1 VVAVG
6 AALLARRPATTGAV
20 LPRVRLLAA
29 GALLLALAAS
39 AVAVTQVERQGGR
52 DAPEASPGRLASVQ
66 SNRYAY
72 WKVALRTFGDHPLRG
87 VGSGGFQAEWLRER
101 PFREPVR
108 DAHSLYLETPAEV
121 GLVGLALVLALL
133 ASVAVAAR
141 RAAAAYAGPVAALVA
156 YALHAVVDWDWEL
169 PALTLIA
176 LVLAGLELSTR
187 GSPSA
192 ARDAP
197 GP

>member
-1 VVAVG
+1 MLALLFVVAAG
-6 AALLARRPATTGAV
+6 AALLARRPAGDG
-20 LPRVRLLAA
+20 RRSCRGVRLLAA
-29 GALLLALAAS
+29 GALVLALAGS

-52 DAPEASPGRLASVQ
+52 DDPEATPGRLASVQ

-72 WKVALRTFGDHPLRG
+72 WKVALRTFGDHPLDG

-108 DAHSLYLETPAEV
+108 DAHSLYLETPAEL

-141 RAAAAYAGPVAALVA
+141 ARRGGLAGAGGGARRLRAA
-156 YALHAVVDWDWEL
+156 
-169 PALTLIA
+169 
-176 LVLAGLELSTR
+176 R
-187 GSPSA
+187 G
-192 ARDAP
+192 R
-197 GP
+197 